1 MISEPKNV
9 AVVFPGQGSQFVGM
23 LSELSSLYPSI
34 QKIFAEASQVLGYDL
49 WALTQS
55 GPAEQLDQTIYT
67 QPAILTAS
75 YALWQILSQQ
85 SDFQPVVMAGHS
97 LGEYSALVCAGA
109 LTFSDAVRLVSLRG
123 QYMQEAVPEGIGA
136 LAVIIGLDEVAIQKL
151 CEQAREK
158 SVLAPANFNSPGQI
172 VIAGHAEAVERAIQL
187 AKNFGAKMAKRLP
200 VSVPSHCDLMKPAA
214 QHFEKILA
222 KTAFFEPSCPV
233 INNVDVQVYKTAEQ
247 IREGLLRQLY
257 SPVRWIETVVAL
269 KNDASQVIECG
280 PGKVL
285 SGLIKRIDGELRVL
299 SMTELLGI
307 CMK

>member
-1 MISEPKNV
+1 MISEPKNI

-34 QKIFAEASQVLGYDL
+34 QKIFAEASRVLGYDL

-55 GPAEQLDQTIYT
+55 GPAEKLDQTIYT

-85 SDFQPVVMAGHS
+85 FDFQPVVMAGHS

-136 LAVIIGLDEVAIQKL
+136 LAVIIGLDEVAVQKL
-151 CEQAREK
+151 CEQVREK

-214 QHFEKILA
+214 LHFEKILA
-222 KTAFFEPSCPV
+222 KTAFFESSCPV
-233 INNVDVQVYKTAEQ
+233 INNVDVKVYQTVAQ

-269 KNDASQVIECG
+269 KSYASQVIECG

-285 SGLIKRIDGELRVL
+285 SGLIKRIDGEFNLL
-299 SMTELLGI
+299 SMTELL
-307 CMK
+307 K